1 MAISR
6 FIAYQGNDPEM
17 LYADDLESKRSA
29 HSALSLRTVDLGDIR
44 PLRITGRLSGDGGA
58 R

>member
-17 LYADDLESKRSA
+17 LYADDLESKRARAQSI
-29 HSALSLRTVDLGDIR
+29 LGDIR
-44 PLRITGRLSGDGGA
+44 PLRITGRLSGDGRA
-58 R
+58 I